1 METVRGERDKKDRT
15 DIASAWHKR
24 VQTCNL
30 VHFMFSGT
38 LRSHAMIRDY
48 LASYDYNLPLD
59 DAAVDPDLPLVRRR
73 LASLAA
79 SEGLDGGYYEAQEM
93 AEAFL
98 DAARE
103 ANAGIEAEDSPA
115 RVRLRDIL
123 DRDLAYQHE
132 LFDEVCQL
140 PLADAAAH
148 LAWLADLMKRRA
160 DMARPIAAELG
171 YRH

>member
-1 METVRGERDKKDRT
+1 
-15 DIASAWHKR
+15 
-24 VQTCNL
+24 
-30 VHFMFSGT
+30 
-38 LRSHAMIRDY
+38 MIRDF
-48 LASYDYNLPLD
+48 LASYNNNLPLD

-103 ANAGIEAEDSPA
+103 ANAGIEEEDSLV
-115 RVRLRDIL
+115 RVRLHDIL
-123 DRDLAYQHE
+123 DRDLAYQRE
-132 LFDEVCQL
+132 LFDEVCAL

-148 LAWLADLMKRRA
+148 LVWLADIMRRRA
-160 DMARPIAAELG
+160 DMAPPIAAVLG

>member
-1 METVRGERDKKDRT
+1 
-15 DIASAWHKR
+15 
-24 VQTCNL
+24 
-30 VHFMFSGT
+30 
-38 LRSHAMIRDY
+38 MIRDY

-59 DAAVDPDLPLVRRR
+59 DAAADPNLPLVRRR

-79 SEGLDGGYYEAQEM
+79 SEGLDGGYYEAQEL

-103 ANAGIEAEDSPA
+103 VNAGIEEGDSPA

-123 DRDLAYQHE
+123 DRELAYQRE
-132 LFDEVCQL
+132 LFDEVCEL
-140 PLADAAAH
+140 ALADAAAH
-148 LAWLADLMKRRA
+148 LVWLTDLMKTRV
-160 DMARPIAAELG
+160 DMARPIAALLG

>member
-1 METVRGERDKKDRT
+1 MDPT
-15 DIASAWHKR
+15 WHR
-24 VQTCNL
+24 RARACNL
-30 VHFMFSGT
+30 VHLMFSCL
-38 LRSHAMIRDY
+38 LRRHAMIRDY

-103 ANAGIEAEDSPA
+103 ANAGIEEEDSPA
-115 RVRLRDIL
+115 RVRLRGML
-123 DRDLAYQHE
+123 DRDLAYHHE
-132 LFDEVCQL
+132 LFAEVVEL
-140 PLADAAAH
+140 PLGEAAGH
-148 LAWLADLMKRRA
+148 LAW
-160 DMARPIAAELG
+160 AAVL
-171 YRH
+171 

>member
-1 METVRGERDKKDRT
+1 
-15 DIASAWHKR
+15 
-24 VQTCNL
+24 
-30 VHFMFSGT
+30 
-38 LRSHAMIRDY
+38 MIRDY

-103 ANAGIEAEDSPA
+103 AHAGIEEEDSPA
-115 RVRLRDIL
+115 RVRLRGIL

-132 LFDEVCQL
+132 LFDEVCRSEE
-140 PLADAAAH
+140 
-148 LAWLADLMKRRA
+148 RRVGK
-160 DMARPIAAELG
+160 ECVSTC
-171 YRH
+171 

>member
-1 METVRGERDKKDRT
+1 MDPT
-15 DIASAWHKR
+15 WHR
-24 VQTCNL
+24 RARACNL
-30 VHFMFSGT
+30 VHLMFSCL
-38 LRSHAMIRDY
+38 LRRHAMIRDY

-103 ANAGIEAEDSPA
+103 ANAGIEEEDSPA
-115 RVRLRDIL
+115 RVRLRGIL

-132 LFDEVCQL
+132 RSEEHTSELQS
-140 PLADAAAH
+140 
-148 LAWLADLMKRRA
+148 LMRISYAVFCLKKQKK
-160 DMARPIAAELG
+160 
-171 YRH
+171 

>member
-1 METVRGERDKKDRT
+1 
-15 DIASAWHKR
+15 
-24 VQTCNL
+24 
-30 VHFMFSGT
+30 
-38 LRSHAMIRDY
+38 MIREY

-79 SEGLDGGYYEAQEM
+79 NEGLDGGYYEAQEM

-103 ANAGIEAEDSPA
+103 ANAGIEEENSPA

-132 LFDEVCQL
+132 LFDEVCEL

-148 LAWLADLMKRRA
+148 LAWLADLMRRRA
-160 DMARPIAAELG
+160 DMARPIAAVLG